1 MVKDGYRFV
10 LPLVLGACISFLF
23 WKTTEWRW
31 LSGLSAGVF
40 FLLLWFCVNFFRDPV
55 RVIPTEPD
63 LLVCPADGK
72 VMEVR
77 RIDDPFVGPAWEVL
91 IFLNIFNVHSQRSP
105 FTAEA
110 KVGKIT
116 YHPGKFLAA
125 YAPKA
130 SLENEQNW
138 IEMEGPAGRRVVVK
152 QIAGLIAR
160 RVLCWVTQG
169 QTVPAGEKIGFI
181 RFGSQVD
188 LIFPAS
194 AEVLVKPGQAVAGG
208 ETPLARFPR

>member
-10 LPLVLGACISFLF
+10 LPLVLGLVLSLWLWRA
-23 WKTTEWRW
+23 TEWRV
-31 LSGLSAGVF
+31 LGASASFVF
-40 FLLLWFCVNFFRDPV
+40 FLLAWFCVNFFRDPV
-55 RVIPTEPD
+55 RVIPTDPD
-63 LLVCPADGK
+63 LLVSPADGK

-77 RIDDPFVGPAWEVL
+77 KINDPFVGPAWEVL

-110 KVGKIT
+110 RVGKIT
-116 YHPGKFLAA
+116 YNKGKFLAA

-138 IEMEGPAGRRVVVK
+138 IEMEGPSGRRVVVK

-160 RVLCWVTQG
+160 RVLCWVSQG
-169 QTVPAGEKIGFI
+169 QTVPGGEKIGFI

-194 AEVLVKPGQAVAGG
+194 AEVLVKPGQTVAGG
-208 ETPLARFPR
+208 ETPLARLSR